1 MRAVITAFARTES
14 GAVALDWLLLT
25 TTAIGLAIGGLTMM
39 QSNAADVSDASGDAQ
54 SHPSEFGSP

>member
-1 MRAVITAFARTES
+1 MRAVIKAFARTES

-25 TTAIGLAIGGLTMM
+25 ATAIGLAIGGLTMM

-54 SHPSEFGSP
+54 SHPSEFGTP